1 MVKIFAILRSFLT
14 LTGTVTGVTL
24 SYYMANTPYYND
36 NPILGD
42 DPEIK
47 LSIILGMFGF
57 LIGSMISRE
66 IERYCSE
73 LFKKITLYEAIAGI
87 IGFMM
92 GLLIANLMI
101 LLPAIIFLNSATS
114 DSFPDYIKKII
125 PILKILMP
133 FIINLFFGYV
143 GMSLC
148 MRYHTDIIKLVSG
161 KQVSMARDTEKYLD
175 TSVLIDGRIYDI
187 LKAKFIE
194 GNIMIAEFVVNELQF
209 IADSQDTLKRSKGR
223 RGLDILNKMRNEF
236 GGLIHITSEDY
247 SASRAVDEKLIALAK
262 KNNSK
267 ILTTDYNLNKVAQI
281 HGLEVL
287 NINDLANALKPIVM
301 PGEAMSLHVIK
312 EGKDHSQGVGYLP
325 DGTMVIVEDGFEYIG
340 KTVDVVVTSMLQTA
354 AGRLVFT
361 RTKAG
366 YDSGGDPHHAGAGQ
380 SAGGA
385 AEDGDGGKGRKDRD
399 KDDKP
404 DAKIIKMKK

>member
-1 MVKIFAILRSFLT
+1 MVKIFAVLRSFLT

-36 NPILGD
+36 NPLLGD

-66 IERYCSE
+66 IERYCTE
-73 LFKKITLYEAIAGI
+73 LFKKISLYEAISGI
-87 IGFMM
+87 IGFML

-133 FIINLFFGYV
+133 FIINFFFGYV
-143 GMSLC
+143 GMTLC
-148 MRYHTDIIKLVSG
+148 MRYYSEIIRLLSG
-161 KQVSMARDTEKYLD
+161 KQVPMARETEKYLD

-187 LKAKFIE
+187 LKTKFIE

-223 RGLDILNKMRNEF
+223 RGLDILNKMQNEF
-236 GGLIHITSEDY
+236 AGLIHITSEDF

-287 NINDLANALKPIVM
+287 NINDLANSLKPIVM
-301 PGEAMSLHVIK
+301 PGEAMNLHVIK
-312 EGKDHSQGVGYLP
+312 EGKEHSQGVGYLP
-325 DGTMVIVEDGFEYIG
+325 DGTMVIVEDGFDCIG

-366 YDSGGDPHHAGAGQ
+366 YDSGGDSHQAQ
-380 SAGGA
+380 SASGGD
-385 AEDGDGGKGRKDRD
+385 EGESGKNKKDRD
-399 KDDKP
+399 KDKDNKSE
-404 DAKIIKMKK
+404 AKIIKMKK

>member
-1 MVKIFAILRSFLT
+1 MVTIFALLRSFLT

-24 SYYMANTPYYND
+24 SYYMANTPYYVD

-66 IERYCSE
+66 IERYVQE
-73 LFKKITLYEAIAGI
+73 LFKKISLYEAISGLIGFI
-87 IGFMM
+87 IG
-92 GLLIANLMI
+92 LLMANLMI
-101 LLPAIIFLNSATS
+101 LLPAIIFLNSSTL
-114 DSFPDYIKKII
+114 DSFPDYFKKII

-133 FIINLFFGYV
+133 FIINLFFGYI

-148 MRYHTDIIKLVSG
+148 MRYYAEIIKLISG
-161 KQVSMARDTEKYLD
+161 KHVSLVKETPKYLD
-175 TSVLIDGRIYDI
+175 TSVLVDGRIYDI
-187 LKAKFIE
+187 LKSKFLE
-194 GNIMIAEFVVNELQF
+194 GNLIIPEFVINELQF

-223 RGLDILNKMRNEF
+223 RGLDILNKMQNEF
-236 GGLIHITSEDY
+236 GGIVEITSEDC
-247 SASRAVDEKLIALAK
+247 SSSRAVDEKLVALAR
-262 KNNSK
+262 KNNAK
-267 ILTTDYNLNKVAQI
+267 VLTTDYNLNKVAQI

-287 NINDLANALKPIVM
+287 NINDLANSLKPIVM
-301 PGEAMSLHVIK
+301 PGEAMNLHVIK
-312 EGKDHSQGVGYLP
+312 EGKEHSQGVGYLP
-325 DGTMVIVEDGFEYIG
+325 DGTMVIVEDGVDCIG

-366 YDSGGDPHHAGAGQ
+366 MESSGGGVADSSQHDENDPLKGQ
-380 SAGGA
+380 H
-385 AEDGDGGKGRKDRD
+385 KKD
-399 KDDKP
+399 KDNKS